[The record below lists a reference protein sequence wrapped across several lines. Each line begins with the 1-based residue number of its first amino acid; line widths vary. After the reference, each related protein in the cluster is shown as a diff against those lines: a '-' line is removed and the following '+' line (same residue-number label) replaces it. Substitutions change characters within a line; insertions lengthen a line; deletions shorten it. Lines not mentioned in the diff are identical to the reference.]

1 MNTQQFFKGLLM
13 TLVALFVSMWT
24 TTINWILLGIN
35 VVATILTYFGKNLI
49 PWLHSDSPVG
59 QLSMINIISGICIAL
74 GTGLLNGLGQYFLT
88 DHIVWA
94 SLGKLVLS
102 VTFTYLGSTIFQGSY
117 NTTTLKF
124 K

>member
-1 MNTQQFFKGLLM
+1 MNTQQFWKGLLM

-24 TTINWILLGIN
+24 TTINWVLLGIN
-35 VVATILTYFGKNLI
+35 VVSTILTYFGKNLI
-49 PWLHSDSPVG
+49 PWLHSDSPAG
-59 QLSMINIISGICIAL
+59 QLSLINIISGICIAL

-102 VTFTYLGSTIFQGSY
+102 VTFTYLGGTIFQGSY
-117 NTTTLKF
+117 NNKTLTF